1 MSFHLN
7 LRSDQLALQGVPVVV
22 DVLDDGLHVVDQ
34 RTVRVSQRSR
44 FDLPDGQYALQVT
57 LPSGDRLTETV
68 TSAPGSPNHDIALWE
83 ISPHESMQRTVVLK
97 SGPAG
102 GGRRFTEPGF
112 QSLWVRLWTRVDGV
126 WGVCPWPDSVEP
138 DSVAYWD
145 DDAVAYRF
153 PTGRRPHMLQIGG
166 PRIPWR
172 MVSLPA
178 AEELEVT
185 VQPTG
190 DEQTPNVTL
199 TVATNDNLAEA
210 TLGYL
215 TVGAVT
221 HAGLISDQA
230 EGLLYRKRH
239 NPAGAAVGGYF
250 LLRTSS
256 LERLH
261 NWPRNLANWM
271 QWMPDG
277 ALIHAWQLI
286 REQQESREPVPARLD
301 EARELLLLTVERGL
315 PVYTEGLRLL
325 VSGLK
330 LFDFQA
336 EGADP
341 EIRDA
346 LDRIRPFVAAA
357 DLTQPTTTFLGSGP
371 SVASTA
377 PAYGLPRSRRGL
389 AIVYDVAV
397 ADLVPLGLVRAG
409 ASLRLNPPPMIGPT
423 EAQMTPHGTVRLSD
437 GREFTDLIAAAAAAA
452 NRTDI
457 WHSWVAEG
465 TGSLA
470 FARDRARRGQLPPP

>member
-7 LRSDQLALQGVPVVV
+7 LESFEQALQGAPVVV
-22 DVLDDGLHVVDQ
+22 DVLDDGLRMVDQ
-34 RTVRVSQRSR
+34 RTVRVNQRSS
-44 FDLPDGQYALQVT
+44 FNLPAGQYALQVT

-83 ISPHESMQRTVVLK
+83 LSPHESMQRTVVLK
-97 SGPAG
+97 SGPVG
-102 GGRRFTEPGF
+102 GGRRFTEPGL

-126 WGVCPWPDSVEP
+126 WGVSPWPE
-138 DSVAYWD
+138 AEAHWD
-145 DDAVAYRF
+145 DDAVVYVF
-153 PTGRRPHMLQIGG
+153 PIGRQPYMLQFGG

-185 VQPTG
+185 VQPAG
-190 DEQTPNVTL
+190 DEQIPNVTL

-215 TVGAVT
+215 TVGAMQ
-221 HAGLISDQA
+221 HAGQISDQA
-230 EGLLYRKRH
+230 EGLLYRKMQ
-239 NPAGAAVGGYF
+239 NPAGAAIGGYF
-250 LLRTSS
+250 LLRTSN

-261 NWPRNLANWM
+261 NWPQNLANWM

-286 REQQESREPVPARLD
+286 REQQESHEPVPARLD
-301 EARELLLLTVERGL
+301 EARELLLVTVERGL

-336 EGADP
+336 EGTDT
-341 EIRDA
+341 EIRNA

-357 DLTQPTTTFLGSGP
+357 DLTQPTTTFLGTGP
-371 SVASTA
+371 SNASTT
-377 PAYGLPRSRRGL
+377 PTYGLPRSRHGL
-389 AIVYDVAV
+389 AIVYDVAL
-397 ADLVPLGLVRAG
+397 ADLVPLGLVEAG
-409 ASLRLNPPPMIGPT
+409 ASLRLNPPPVTGPA
-423 EAQMTPHGTVRLSD
+423 EAHMTPHGTVRLAD
-437 GREFTDLIAAAAAAA
+437 GREFTDLIAAADAA
-452 NRTDI
+452 NRTDV
-457 WHSWVAEG
+457 WYSWVAEG
-465 TGSLA
+465 SGPLTLV
-470 FARDRARRGQLPPP
+470 RDRARRGQLPPP

>member
-7 LRSDQLALQGVPVVV
+7 LRSYEQALQGVPVVV

-34 RTVRVSQRSR
+34 RTVRVNQGSN
-44 FDLPDGQYALQVT
+44 FDLPAGLYALQVT
-57 LPSGDRLTETV
+57 LPSGGRLTETV
-68 TSAPGSPNHDIALWE
+68 TSAPGSPDHDIALWE

-97 SGPAG
+97 SGPVG
-102 GGRRFTEPGF
+102 GGRSFTEPGF
-112 QSLWVRLWTRVDGV
+112 QSLWVRLWARIDGV
-126 WGVCPWPDSVEP
+126 WGVSSWPDAVT
-138 DSVAYWD
+138 YWD
-145 DDAVAYRF
+145 DDAVVYVF
-153 PTGRRPHMLQIGG
+153 PTDRRPHMLQIGG

-178 AEELEVT
+178 ADKLEVT
-185 VQPTG
+185 VQPAG
-190 DEQTPNVTL
+190 DEHTPNVTL
-199 TVATNDNLAEA
+199 TVATDDNLAEA

-230 EGLLYRKRH
+230 ALLYSKTE

-286 REQQESREPVPARLD
+286 REQQESPEPAPACLD
-301 EARELLLLTVERGL
+301 EARESLLVTVERGL

-357 DLTQPTTTFLGSGP
+357 DLTQPTTSFLGSGP

-397 ADLVPLGLVRAG
+397 ADLVPLGLVEAS
-409 ASLRLNPPPMIGPT
+409 ASLRLNQPPVIGPA
-423 EAQMTPHGTVRLSD
+423 EAQMTPHGTVRLAD
-437 GREFTDLIAAAAAAA
+437 GREFTDLLAAVAAA

-465 TGSLA
+465 SGPLA

>member
-1 MSFHLN
+1 MSFQLF
-7 LRSDQLALQGVPVVV
+7 LRSYEPALQDVPVVV
-22 DVLDDGLHVVDQ
+22 DVLDDNLHLVEQ
-34 RTVRVSQRSR
+34 RTVQVNQRAG
-44 FDLPDGQYALQVT
+44 FDLPAGQYALVVT

-68 TSAPGSPNHDIALWE
+68 TSGPGSPGHDIALAE

-102 GGRRFTEPGF
+102 RGRSFTEPGF
-112 QSLWVRLWTRVDGV
+112 RSLWVRLWTRVDGV
-126 WGVCPWPDSVEP
+126 WGVGSWPDAI
-138 DSVAYWD
+138 AYWD
-145 DDAVAYRF
+145 DDAVVYVF
-153 PTGRRPHMLQIGG
+153 PTGRRPHMLQLGG

-178 AEELEVT
+178 ADQLEVT
-185 VQPTG
+185 VQPAG
-190 DEQTPNVTL
+190 DGAAPEVSL
-199 TVATNDNLAEA
+199 TVATSDNLAEA

-215 TVGAVT
+215 TAGAVT

-230 EGLLYRKRH
+230 ERLLYRKVT

-250 LLRTSS
+250 LLRTSD
-256 LERLH
+256 LDRLH

-286 REQQESREPVPARLD
+286 REQQESPEPVLARLA
-301 EARELLLLTVERGL
+301 EARELLLVSVERGL

-377 PAYGLPRSRRGL
+377 PAYGLPGSRRGL

-397 ADLVPLGLVRAG
+397 ADLAPLGLVAAG
-409 ASLRLNPPPMIGPT
+409 TSLRLMPPAPLGPA
-423 EAQMTPHGTVRLSD
+423 EAQLTPHGTVRLAD
-437 GREFTDLIAAAAAAA
+437 GREFTDLFTAAAAAD
-452 NRTDI
+452 RTDI
-457 WHSWVAEG
+457 WYSWVAEG
-465 TGSLA
+465 SGPLA
-470 FARDRARRGQLPPP
+470 SARDRARRGQLLPP

>member
-7 LRSDQLALQGVPVVV
+7 LRTHEQALRGVPVVV

-34 RTVRVSQRSR
+34 RTVRVNQRSS
-44 FDLPDGQYALQVT
+44 FDLPAGQYALQVT

-68 TSAPGSPNHDIALWE
+68 TSAPGSPDHDIALWE

-126 WGVCPWPDSVEP
+126 WGVGAWPDA
-138 DSVAYWD
+138 VAHWD
-145 DDAVAYRF
+145 DDAVAYVF

-185 VQPTG
+185 VQPAG

-199 TVATNDNLAEA
+199 TVATEDNLAEA

-215 TVGAVT
+215 TAGAVT

-230 EGLLYRKRH
+230 EDLLNRKTT

-301 EARELLLLTVERGL
+301 EARELLLVTVERGL

-357 DLTQPTTTFLGSGP
+357 DLTQPTTSFLGSGP

-397 ADLVPLGLVRAG
+397 ADLVPLGLVEAG
-409 ASLRLNPPPMIGPT
+409 TSLWLNPPPVIGPA
-423 EAQMTPHGTVRLSD
+423 EAQMTPHGTVRLAD
-437 GREFTDLIAAAAAAA
+437 GREFTDLFAAAAAA

-457 WHSWVAEG
+457 WYSWVAEDSG
-465 TGSLA
+465 PLA

>member
-7 LRSDQLALQGVPVVV
+7 LASSEQALQGAPVVV
-22 DVLDDGLHVVDQ
+22 DVLDDGLHMVDQ
-34 RTVRVSQRSR
+34 RTVHVNQRSS
-44 FDLPDGQYALQVT
+44 FNLPAGQYAVQVT

-68 TSAPGSPNHDIALWE
+68 TSAPGSPNHDIALWK

-97 SGPAG
+97 SRPVG
-102 GGRRFTEPGF
+102 GGRKFTEPAF

-126 WGVCPWPDSVEP
+126 WGVSPWPQG
-138 DSVAYWD
+138 VAHWD
-145 DDAVAYRF
+145 DDAVVYVF
-153 PTGRRPHMLQIGG
+153 PTGRWPHMLQLGG

-185 VQPTG
+185 VQPAG
-190 DEQTPNVTL
+190 DEQTPDIKL

-215 TVGAVT
+215 TVGAVQ
-221 HAGLISDQA
+221 HAGQISNQA
-230 EGLLYRKRH
+230 EGLLYRKMQ
-239 NPAGAAVGGYF
+239 NPAGAAIGGYF

-256 LERLH
+256 LDRLH
-261 NWPRNLANWM
+261 NWPQNLANWM

-286 REQQESREPVPARLD
+286 REQQESDEPVPARFD
-301 EARELLLLTVERGL
+301 EARELLLETVERGL

-336 EGADP
+336 EGTDT
-341 EIRDA
+341 EIRNA
-346 LDRIRPFVAAA
+346 LDRIRPFAAAA
-357 DLTQPTTTFLGSGP
+357 DLSQPTTSFLGIAPLGVSP
-371 SVASTA
+371 A

-389 AIVYDVAV
+389 AIVYDVAL
-397 ADLVPLGLVRAG
+397 ADLIALGLVEAG
-409 ASLRLNPPPMIGPT
+409 ASLRLSTPPVLGPA
-423 EAQMTPHGTVRLSD
+423 EAQMTPHGTVRLAD
-437 GREFTDLIAAAAAAA
+437 GREFSDLFAAAAAA
-452 NRTDI
+452 NRTDF
-457 WHSWVAEG
+457 WQSWVAEG
-465 TGSLA
+465 SGPLS
-470 FARDRARRGQLPPP
+470 FVRERARRGQLPPP

>member
-7 LRSDQLALQGVPVVV
+7 LRSYEQALQGVPVVV
-22 DVLDDGLHVVDQ
+22 DVLDDSLRVVDQ
-34 RTVRVSQRSR
+34 RTVHVNQRSS
-44 FDLPDGQYALQVT
+44 FDLPSGQYALQVT

-68 TSAPGSPNHDIALWE
+68 TSTPGSPDHDIALWE

-97 SGPAG
+97 SGPASG
-102 GGRRFTEPGF
+102 SRRFTEPGF
-112 QSLWVRLWTRVDGV
+112 QSLWVRLWARVSGV
-126 WGVCPWPDSVEP
+126 WRVGSWPRA
-138 DSVAYWD
+138 VAYWD
-145 DDAVAYRF
+145 DDAVVYVF

-178 AEELEVT
+178 ADELEVT
-185 VQPTG
+185 VQPAG
-190 DEQTPNVTL
+190 DEQTPDVTL

-230 EGLLYRKRH
+230 EGLLYRKTE

-301 EARELLLLTVERGL
+301 EARELLLATVERGL

-357 DLTQPTTTFLGSGP
+357 DLTQPTTTFLGSSP

-377 PAYGLPRSRRGL
+377 PAYGLPHSRRGL

-397 ADLVPLGLVRAG
+397 ADLVPLGLVEAG
-409 ASLRLNPPPMIGPT
+409 ASLRLSRPPAIGPA
-423 EAQMTPHGTVRLSD
+423 EAQMTPHGTVRLAD
-437 GREFTDLIAAAAAAA
+437 GREFTDLFAAAAAA
-452 NRTDI
+452 NRPDI
-457 WHSWVAEG
+457 WHSWVAEDSG
-465 TGSLA
+465 PLA
-470 FARDRARRGQLPPP
+470 VARDRARRGQLPPP